1 VAVPK
6 RHVSRWRRR
15 MRRSQQKL
23 SGPTVVRCDHCHEPK
38 LSHGVCP
45 SCGYYRGRQILAVKK
60 NEG

>member
-1 VAVPK
+1 
-6 RHVSRWRRR
+6 